1 MPQPSQT
8 ASLKRLL
15 TAPTRLF
22 ARSEV
27 LQKPSPVPSANGCY
41 AWYFREVPKTVPTR
55 GCLTFEGK
63 TLLCIGVAP
72 DKQDKADSR
81 QTLRSRI
88 KRHYRGDAKGS
99 TLRRTLGVL
108 LEPQSGFPLRRV
120 GSGNRITL
128 TRAGEGYLNQWME
141 AGIASAAP
149 APSHEDSNECSILA
163 TLRGRE
169 GKDRAWGQGVWA

>member
-27 LQKPSPVPSANGCY
+27 LQKPSPVPSATGCY
-41 AWYFREVPKTVPTR
+41 AWSGHEVPKIVPTR
-55 GCLTFEGK
+55 GCVTFERK
-63 TLLCIGVAP
+63 TLLYIGGAP
-72 DKQDKADSR
+72 DKQDRPDSR

-88 KRHYRGDAKGS
+88 KRHYQGDAKGS

-108 LEPQSGFPLRRV
+108 LEPQSGFPLRSV
-120 GSGNRITL
+120 NPKKPGPVTGSNS
-128 TRAGEGYLNQWME
+128 AG
-141 AGIASAAP
+141 
-149 APSHEDSNECSILA
+149 
-163 TLRGRE
+163 
-169 GKDRAWGQGVWA
+169 